1 MTVEDLN
8 ELQQLLD
15 QGHLLDAQQ
24 CAALLAEVWR
34 FKTVNSSKVIEARLA
49 REEADQIAATLNITR
64 AENEALRRELEQL
77 TAINGLPV
85 CELETRWSNC
95 AVRKR
100 KGTNGGP
107 HPPAFDPHD
116 PKTSGA

>member
-1 MTVEDLN
+1 MTVEDLS
-8 ELQQLLD
+8 EIQQLLD
-15 QGHLLDAQQ
+15 EGHLLDAQQ

-34 FKTVNSSKVIEARLA
+34 FKTANGSKTMEARLA
-49 REEADQIAATLNITR
+49 REEADQVAATLNIAR
-64 AENEALRRELEQL
+64 AENAALRGELEQL
-77 TAINGLPV
+77 TAIYGLPV

-100 KGTNGGP
+100 KDTNGGP

>member
-1 MTVEDLN
+1 MTVDELN

-34 FKTVNSSKVIEARLA
+34 LKTVNSSKAIEARLA
-49 REEADQIAATLNITR
+49 REEADQVAAALNVTR
-64 AENEALRRELEQL
+64 AENDALRRELEQL
-77 TAINGLPV
+77 IAIKGLPV

-107 HPPAFDPHD
+107 HPPTFDPQD